1 MSYFTVL
8 WKTLFFYLLITVI
21 YRIMGKREVGELSI
35 MDLIVSIFIAELAAI
50 SIDNY
55 KQNIFLSV
63 IPIISLVIVQLV
75 VSRVSLKSSKVR
87 SILDGDPSMIIERG
101 KVNFKEMLKQRYNL
115 DDLLVQLRNR
125 GIKSIE
131 EVDYAILET
140 SGKLSVFKRDDDKN
154 RVYPLPIIIDG
165 KVQKDVLNQIG
176 KDMVWLM
183 DVLSRENYQLED
195 VFYGFYQK
203 KKLFLIRKEA
213 IKWQIVSFFYD
224 IFFMVILWRL
234 KYW

>member
-165 KVQKDVLNQIG
+165 KVQKDVLYQIG
-176 KDMVWLM
+176 KDMPWLLEM
-183 DVLSRENYQLED
+183 LSRENYQLED

-213 IKWQIVSFFYD
+213 IKGSMSNSVGETKTYD
-224 IFFMVILWRL
+224 
-234 KYW
+234 K